1 MAGLQTD
8 VNIEFKNEIVELAE
22 EYDPDINIFKC
33 HDRIVIN
40 TSPSGIVTSP
50 LTLGKLTMPSA
61 NASGIVSLPRV
72 KGEVTMPSGSVLIP
86 IFYHEIGDLG
96 ALSQSGGLNLVMW
109 LVIVT

>member
-86 IFYHEIGDLG
+86 ITHAPKLTP
-96 ALSQSGGLNLVMW
+96 ACQ
-109 LVIVT
+109 

>member
-1 MAGLQTD
+1 MGKY
-8 VNIEFKNEIVELAE
+8 VNIELKNVIVEYA
-22 EYDPDINIFKC
+22 DMNISDINIFKF

-86 IFYHEIGDLG
+86 ILIPSPT
-96 ALSQSGGLNLVMW
+96 AR
-109 LVIVT
+109 